1 MNLFLKIN
9 RFLSAGILIF
19 FSLLLYSCHEA
30 SVFPNNNKEELDF
43 ITKNPG
49 YFPNTVGTKW
59 VYLENPRLPSADS
72 VTIEII
78 SRIILQNKDTAS
90 VWKLTRRSDPDY
102 DSLMYVTCVRDTV
115 KFYTDL
121 NDIYNPKKVFIAY
134 LLPLKIS
141 NHWDYRIPDKDS
153 ITDIAIVERVEH
165 IRVSGGIEYIGAFLI
180 YRSIKSPKEYLGN
193 VNIYFVPYI
202 GMVYFVP
209 NFGKEPA
216 NPMELV
222 KYSIVK

>member
-1 MNLFLKIN
+1 MNSVFHWN
-9 RFLSAGILIF
+9 RFLFAGILIGICL
-19 FSLLLYSCHEA
+19 SLYSCHEA
-30 SVFPNNNKEELDF
+30 SVFPNNNKPEPYF

-49 YFPNTVGTKW
+49 YFPNKVGTKW

-78 SRIILQNKDTAS
+78 SNIVLPNLDTAA

-102 DSLMYVTCVRDTV
+102 DSLMYVTCLRDTV

-134 LLPLKIS
+134 VFPLKIA

-153 ITDIAIVERVEH
+153 ITDLAIVERVEH

-180 YRSIKSPKEYLGN
+180 YCSLKNPKEYLGN

-202 GMVYFVP
+202 GMVNYVP

-222 KYSIVK
+222 KYHIAK

>member
-1 MNLFLKIN
+1 MTPIMHWN
-9 RFLSAGILIF
+9 RFLIAGIFWIF
-19 FSLLLYSCHEA
+19 CLSLHSCHEA
-30 SVFPNNNKEELDF
+30 SVYPNNNKPEPYF

-49 YFPNTVGTKW
+49 YFPNAVGTKW
-59 VYLENPRLPSADS
+59 IYLENPRLPSRDT

-78 SRIILQNKDTAS
+78 STIVLPNLDTAS
-90 VWKLTRRSDPDY
+90 VWKLTRKSDPDF
-102 DSLMYVTCVRDTV
+102 DSLMYVTCLKDTV

-121 NDIYNPKKVFIAY
+121 NDIYNAIKVFIAY
-134 LLPLKIS
+134 VLPLKIT
-141 NHWDYRIPDKDS
+141 NHWLYRMPNEDS
-153 ITDIAIVERVEH
+153 ITDEAIVERVEH

-180 YRSIKSPKEYLGN
+180 YRTLKNPKEYLGN

-202 GMVYFVP
+202 GMVNYVP

-222 KYSIVK
+222 NYYIAK

>member
-1 MNLFLKIN
+1 MQFNYKLL
-9 RFLSAGILIF
+9 RFLLLEIILVS
-19 FSLLLYSCHEA
+19 SLLFTSCHEA
-30 SVFPNNNKEELDF
+30 SVFPNNQKKEDYF
-43 ITKNPG
+43 IDKNPG
-49 YFPNTVGTKW
+49 YFPNKIGTKW

-78 SRIILQNKDTAS
+78 GQLVLPNKDTAS
-90 VWKLTRRSDPDY
+90 VWRLTRRSNPDF
-102 DSLMYVTCVRDTV
+102 DSLMYVTCIRDSV

-121 NDIYNPKKVFIAY
+121 NDINNTKKVFIAY
-134 LLPLKIS
+134 LLPFKIA

-153 ITDIAIVERVEH
+153 ITDVAIVERVEH

-202 GMVYFVP
+202 GMVNYIP

-222 KYSIVK
+222 KYYIAK